1 MWLYQLELDSTV
13 PKTILTHM
21 KKSDLRD
28 LSLQLQEPNSLIT
41 DLTGQEDYFRD
52 ATEKKVNPLAIVLAQ
67 SEDDVIATV
76 RFCRRH
82 KVPIVARGAG
92 TGLSGGCVPVEGGL
106 VLSTEKISHLK
117 IDPAQKRAA
126 CGPGVITKDL
136 KDAAE
141 KFGLTYPPD
150 PASYDEST
158 LGGNVAECAG
168 GLRCRRFGVTK
179 DYVLGS
185 KAVTVNGEMLKTGV
199 YNNNRGFAL
208 GDILIGSEGTLAVI
222 TEITVRLIKTPSVG
236 ATILVGFE
244 DARDAAQTVTDIT
257 SAGIIP
263 TVMEFV
269 DADAVECSIQYE
281 KSDVLKEG
289 MAALLI
295 ETSGEDVES
304 QTASIRSFCKKNH
317 SSLIRIETDPA
328 KAESLWQVRRN
339 VSKAIKEA
347 AHAKISEDIVV
358 PNSQI
363 PALIDFVAEM
373 NRTSPL
379 RINTF
384 GHAGDG
390 NIHIS
395 FLSMTG
401 TEEEL
406 RLIEQGIETVLNK
419 VIELGGTLTG
429 EHGIGLAKS
438 RYLGLEFD
446 PATLDFVKRIKQ
458 IFDPDNVLNPG
469 KIFE

>member
-1 MWLYQLELDSTV
+1 MSKVDLTELS
-13 PKTILTHM
+13 
-21 KKSDLRD
+21 
-28 LSLQLQEPNSLIT
+28 SLLIQPETLIT
-41 DLTGQEDYFRD
+41 ELTGQEDYFRD
-52 ATEKKVNPLAIVLAQ
+52 ATEKKVTPLAIVLAQ
-67 SEDDVIATV
+67 SEGDVIAIIN
-76 RFCRRH
+76 FCSKHRI
-82 KVPIVARGAG
+82 PIIPRGAG

-117 IDPAQKRAA
+117 IDRSQKRAA

-168 GLRCRRFGVTK
+168 GLRCLRFGVTK
-179 DYVLGS
+179 DYILGLR
-185 KAVTVNGEMLKTGV
+185 AITVDGEMLKTGV
-199 YNNNRGFAL
+199 YNKNQGFLL
-208 GDILIGSEGTLAVI
+208 GDVLIGSEGTLAVI
-222 TEITVRLIKTPSVG
+222 TEITVRLIETPSVG
-236 ATILVGFE
+236 ATILAGFE
-244 DARDAAQTVTDIT
+244 NVRDAAQTVTDIT
-257 SAGIIP
+257 GAGIIP

-281 KSDVLKEG
+281 KSELLEKGVAVL
-289 MAALLI
+289 LF
-295 ETSGEDVES
+295 ETSGEDVDK
-304 QTASIRSFCKKNH
+304 QTVSIRAFCEKNKCSFTRVE
-317 SSLIRIETDPA
+317 SDPA
-328 KAESLWQVRRN
+328 KADSLWKIRRN
-339 VSKAIKEA
+339 VSNAVKAMAK
-347 AHAKISEDIVV
+347 AKISEDVAV

-363 PALIDFVAEM
+363 PALVDLVAEI
-373 NRTSPL
+373 NRISPL

-401 TEEEL
+401 TDEEL
-406 RLIEQGIETVLNK
+406 RMIDQGIETVLKK

-438 RYLGLEFD
+438 NYLHLEFD
-446 PATLDFVKRIKQ
+446 PTTLDYMKRLKQ
-458 IFDPDNVLNPG
+458 LFDPDNILNPG
-469 KIFE
+469 KIFKM

>member
-1 MWLYQLELDSTV
+1 MSKVDLTELS
-13 PKTILTHM
+13 
-21 KKSDLRD
+21 
-28 LSLQLQEPNSLIT
+28 SLLKQPETLIT
-41 DLTGQEDYFRD
+41 ELTGQEDYFRD
-52 ATEKKVNPLAIVLAQ
+52 ATEKKVTPLAIVLAQ
-67 SEDDVIATV
+67 SEGDVIAIIN
-76 RFCRRH
+76 FCSKHRI
-82 KVPIVARGAG
+82 PIIPRGAG

-117 IDPAQKRAA
+117 IDRSQKRAA

-168 GLRCRRFGVTK
+168 GLRCLRFGVTK
-179 DYVLGS
+179 DYILGLR
-185 KAVTVNGEMLKTGV
+185 AITVDGEMLKTGV
-199 YNNNRGFAL
+199 YNKNQGFLL
-208 GDILIGSEGTLAVI
+208 GDVLIGSEGTLAVI
-222 TEITVRLIKTPSVG
+222 TEITVRLIETPSVG
-236 ATILVGFE
+236 ATILAGFE
-244 DARDAAQTVTDIT
+244 NVRDAAQTVTDIT
-257 SAGIIP
+257 GAGIIP

-281 KSDVLKEG
+281 KSELLEKGVAVL
-289 MAALLI
+289 LF
-295 ETSGEDVES
+295 ETSGEDVDK
-304 QTASIRSFCKKNH
+304 QTVSIRAFCEKNKCSFTRVE
-317 SSLIRIETDPA
+317 SDPA
-328 KAESLWQVRRN
+328 KADSLWKIRRN
-339 VSKAIKEA
+339 VSNAVKAMAK
-347 AHAKISEDIVV
+347 AKISEDVAV

-363 PALIDFVAEM
+363 PALVDLVAEI
-373 NRTSPL
+373 NRISPL

-401 TEEEL
+401 TDEEL
-406 RLIEQGIETVLNK
+406 RMIDQGIETVLKK

-438 RYLGLEFD
+438 NYLHLEFD
-446 PATLDFVKRIKQ
+446 PTTLDYMKRLKQ
-458 IFDPDNVLNPG
+458 LFDPDNILNPG
-469 KIFE
+469 KIFKM